1 MQVSEDI
8 SKNIAAMKFVLYGD
22 AEHEPNPDTCG
33 ILANEVS
40 FYLDSH
46 KLDNGCIC
54 FASIKDIFGRF
65 NSSLSCKSD

>member
-1 MQVSEDI
+1 VSEDI

-40 FYLDSH
+40 
-46 KLDNGCIC
+46 
-54 FASIKDIFGRF
+54 
-65 NSSLSCKSD
+65 